1 MAVKIYKTAD
11 RAEQGQKTVP
21 TGQLRS
27 TSGQVTPTPTGQ
39 TDLAGYS
46 TNYGYQPADRLVTN
60 MGNSAARSAA
70 VLAGNNPA
78 FDTSGI
84 TIDMGLQNQ
93 LAALQS
99 ALGVGGSGSKKTGLT
114 TGDARMAELKY
125 KKEQDAAALARQQA
139 ANQALLDSF
148 QNGTYLAGNEDIM
161 ALINQMQQ
169 TGEGN
174 IDTQYQNAIGNIGQ
188 GYDVASQQTNLG
200 YQNLQD
206 YLNQNPNNPY
216 QGMQATVGTA
226 SNPLEQFLTGYGA
239 MTPDVQGQVAAEQ
252 LAGQQGGQ
260 AFNDLVNIL
269 NKQAQQGD
277 ISRLAEAKMAGNM
290 ASTGLGQQRAGYE
303 SQAANQKQSGINAL
317 MGQIQQAQLQEK
329 IRQQQAK
336 QQIIDALT
344 QAGIKI
350 PGATGGTDT
359 GQGGQTDNGLSP
371 DILAQ
376 LAARRSGF

>member
-27 TSGQVTPTPTGQ
+27 TSGQITPTPIGQ

-46 TNYGYQPADRLVTN
+46 TNYGYQPADRLETN
-60 MGNSAARSAA
+60 IGNAAIRNAA
-70 VLAGNNPA
+70 TLAGNQPA

-84 TIDMGLQNQ
+84 NIDMGLQNQ
-93 LAALQS
+93 LAALKT
-99 ALGVGGSGSKKTGLT
+99 ALGAGGGNGRYS

-125 KKEQDAAALARQQA
+125 KKQQDAASLARQQA

-148 QNGTYLAGNEDIM
+148 QNGTYLAGNQDIM

-169 TGEGN
+169 TGQGN
-174 IDTQYQNAIGNIGQ
+174 IDTQYQNTMGNIGK
-188 GYDVASQQTNLG
+188 GYDVANQQTNLG

-206 YLNQNPNNPY
+206 YLTQNPNNPY

-269 NKQAQQGD
+269 NRQAQQGD

-317 MGQIQQAQLQEK
+317 MDQIQQAQLQEK
-329 IRQQQAK
+329 IRQQKAK
-336 QQIIDALT
+336 QDIIDALT

-350 PGATGGTDT
+350 PGAVDNSQD
-359 GQGGQTDNGLSP
+359 GQIDNGLSP
-371 DILAQ
+371 DMLSQ

>member
-21 TGQLRS
+21 TGKLVP
-27 TSGQVTPTPTGQ
+27 SGQSTPAPSGT

-46 TNYGYQPADRLVTN
+46 TNYGYQPADRLETN
-60 MGNSAARSAA
+60 IGNAAARSAA
-70 VLAGNNPA
+70 TLAGNQPA

-84 TIDMGLQNQ
+84 NIDMGLGTQ
-93 LAALQS
+93 LAALKA
-99 ALGVGGSGSKKTGLT
+99 ALGGAGGGGGRYS
-114 TGDARMAELKY
+114 TGDARMAELQY
-125 KKEQDAAALARQQA
+125 KKQQDAAALARQQA

-161 ALINQMQQ
+161 NLINQMQT

-174 IDTQYQNAIGNIGQ
+174 LQTQYQNALNNIAQ
-188 GYDVASQQTNLG
+188 GYDVAGQQTDLG
-200 YQNLQD
+200 YQNLQN
-206 YLNQNPNNPY
+206 YLSQNPNNPY
-216 QGMQATVGTA
+216 QGMQATVGTTT
-226 SNPLEQFLTGYGA
+226 NPLEQFLTGYGA

-269 NKQAQQGD
+269 NRQAQQAD
-277 ISRLAEAKMAGNM
+277 ISRLAEAKMAGTM
-290 ASTGLGQQRAGYE
+290 AKTGLGQQRAGYE
-303 SQAANQKQSGINAL
+303 SQAAAQKQSGVNAL
-317 MGQIQQAQLQEK
+317 MDQIQQAQLQEK
-329 IRQQQAK
+329 IRQQKAK
-336 QQIIDALT
+336 QDIIDALT

-350 PGATGGTDT
+350 PTGNTTQDITDT
-359 GQGGQTDNGLSP
+359 GLSP
-371 DILAQ
+371 DMLSQ

>member
-60 MGNSAARSAA
+60 MGNSAARNAA

-84 TIDMGLQNQ
+84 TIDMGLQSQ

-99 ALGVGGSGSKKTGLT
+99 ALGVGGGSKKTGLT

-161 ALINQMQQ
+161 NLINEMQT
-169 TGEGN
+169 TGESGLQ
-174 IDTQYQNAIGNIGQ
+174 TQYENALTNIGG
-188 GYDVASQQTNLG
+188 GYNAANQQINTG
-200 YQNLQD
+200 YGALQD

-216 QGMQATVGTA
+216 EGMQATVGTA

-260 AFNDLVNIL
+260 AFNDLVGIL

-277 ISRLAEAKMAGNM
+277 MSRLAEAQMAQNM

-350 PGATGGTDT
+350 PGATGDTNTGENQYDLSGLANLDLGNIGLGFGT
-359 GQGGQTDNGLSP
+359 L
-371 DILAQ
+371 
-376 LAARRSGF
+376 